1 MKLKVMTYNIFSG
14 RTLDGSYD
22 LEGKIETIREVN
34 PDILGLNE
42 VHLNTRHSNFTSQT
56 DTLGDALD
64 MPHRFFARAIDHNGG
79 QYGIALLS
87 RYPILSCECVPIPDS
102 YDEQG
107 NHPES
112 RVHICATIDVNGKTI
127 QVLTSHY
134 GLSQAEQEHAV
145 AETLRLKDASLPT
158 IFMGDLNAQDTDAVM
173 APLFANFQDAACSLT
188 GPDKLTFRSDKPT
201 IRIDYI
207 FHTPEFM
214 VENVK
219 VLPSTASDH
228 RPVFAELEVN

>member
-1 MKLKVMTYNIFSG
+1 MNLKAMTYNIFSG

-56 DTLGDALD
+56 ETIGEALG
-64 MPHRFFARAIDHNGG
+64 MSHRFFARAIDHNGG

-112 RVHICATIDVNGKTI
+112 RVHIRAEIDLNGRKI

-134 GLSQAEQEHAV
+134 GLSAAEQEHAV
-145 AETLRLKDASLPT
+145 AETLRLKNPSLPT
-158 IFMGDLNAQDTDAVM
+158 LFMGDLNAQDTDAVM
-173 APLFANFQDAACSLT
+173 APLFANFRDAACTLT
-188 GPDKLTFRSDKPT
+188 GADKLTFRSDNPT

-207 FHTPEFM
+207 FHTPEFT

-219 VLPSTASDH
+219 VLPSTAPDH
-228 RPVFAELEVN
+228 RPVAAVLDIE